1 MTELNSILYVEDDPD
16 IQAMTKLT
24 LKRRGG
30 FDVRTADSGIAAL
43 EEVKKNPPQLL
54 MLDVMMPGMD
64 GPATLRAIRELP
76 HGANIPAIFITAKVQ
91 KQEVAAYEA
100 MGCIG
105 VISKPFDAMSL
116 TETVQQMWKKHI
128 DSNSTKD
135 ERAS

>member
-1 MTELNSILYVEDDPD
+1 MTELVSILYVEDDPD

-30 FDVRTADSGIAAL
+30 FDVRTADSGNAAL
-43 EEVKKNPPQLL
+43 KELKKNPPQLL

-76 HGANIPAIFITAKVQ
+76 EGGSIPAIFITAKVQ
-91 KQEVAAYEA
+91 KHEVAAYEA

-105 VISKPFDAMSL
+105 VISKPFDAMTL
-116 TETVQQMWKKHI
+116 TDTIQEMWKKHLEG
-128 DSNSTKD
+128 NSTKD